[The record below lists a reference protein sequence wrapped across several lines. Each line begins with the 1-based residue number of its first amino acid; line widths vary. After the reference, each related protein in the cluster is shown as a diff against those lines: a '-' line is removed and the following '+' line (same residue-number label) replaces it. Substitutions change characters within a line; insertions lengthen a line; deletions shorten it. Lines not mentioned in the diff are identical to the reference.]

1 MHMARILPPISSDQV
16 RAFVELTRAGNLRLA
31 ASALHL
37 SEEGVRSRLV
47 ALEHRL
53 GVTLYEKQRGRRA
66 RVHLTY
72 AGQIFAAKALQFLDN
87 LHDLTQL
94 FDRSSGVRELQVVAS
109 QFLAQYLLIDIV
121 RAYHELNPDS
131 RINMLTRNEQQISVA
146 LTEDPKLALGI
157 CAPLEYPP
165 EFVFQPWFSMPWSF
179 IAPADHPMAAQ
190 THVTLEDLVR
200 EPLIM
205 FEAGSTGRQ
214 HIMESFYSR
223 GLTPRVAMEATST
236 QLIVRM
242 VEARIGTA
250 IVPLLRSGI
259 VTHGIDVRAIPLG
272 EQVRP
277 ITSGV
282 LHRREA
288 QQDAGMQRFAKFVLA
303 QRQ

>member
-1 MHMARILPPISSDQV
+1 MARALPPISSDQV

-31 ASALHL
+31 ANALHL

-53 GVTLYEKQRGRRA
+53 GTMLYEKQRGRRS
-66 RVHLTY
+66 RVRLTC
-72 AGQIFAAKALQFLDN
+72 AGQIFAAKAAQFLDH
-87 LHDLTQL
+87 LQDLTQL

-109 QFLAQYLLIDIV
+109 QFLSQYLLIDIV

-131 RINMLTRNEQQISVA
+131 RINMLTRNEQQISLA
-146 LTEDPKLALGI
+146 IAEDPKLALGI

-165 EFVFQPWFSMPWSF
+165 QFVFQPWFSMPWSF
-179 IAPADHPMAAQ
+179 IAPDDHALNRQAQ
-190 THVTLEDLVR
+190 VTLEDLAD

-214 HIMESFYSR
+214 HIMESFYAR
-223 GLTPRVAMEATST
+223 GLSPRVAMEATST

-250 IVPLLRSGI
+250 IVPLLRSGV
-259 VTHGIDVRAIPLG
+259 VTRGVDVRAISLG
-272 EQVRP
+272 DQVRP

-282 LHRREA
+282 LYRRDS
-288 QQDAGMQRFAKFVLA
+288 QPDPGMQRFARFVLA
-303 QRQ
+303 QQQ

>member
-1 MHMARILPPISSDQV
+1 MTRALPPISSDQV
-16 RAFVELTRAGNLRLA
+16 RAFVELMRTGNLRLA

-66 RVHLTY
+66 RVRLTG
-72 AGQIFAAKALQFLDN
+72 AGQIFATKAAKFLDN
-87 LHDLTQL
+87 LQDLTHL
-94 FDRSSGVRELQVVAS
+94 FDRSGGVRELQVVAS
-109 QFLAQYLLIDIV
+109 QFLSQYLLIDIV

-131 RINMLTRNEQQISVA
+131 RINILTRNEQQISVA
-146 LTEDPKLALGI
+146 IAEDTKLALGI

-165 EFVFQPWFSMPWSF
+165 EFVFQPWFSMVWSF
-179 IAPADHPMAAQ
+179 IAPADHPLHRQ
-190 THVTLEDLVR
+190 TQVALEDLVG

-223 GLTPRVAMEATST
+223 SLTPRVAMEATST

-259 VTHGIDVRAIPLG
+259 VTRDIDVREISLGDQIP
-272 EQVRP
+272 P
-277 ITSGV
+277 ITSGI
-282 LHRREA
+282 LYRRES
-288 QQDAGMQRFAKFVLA
+288 QQDTEMQRFANFVLA
-303 QRQ
+303 QQQ